1 MEIQEKSKTS
11 RERIKKVNTSQS
23 TKQEETKEVKEVKYA
38 EEVKQVEKIE
48 EPKKLEVPKIMTAIA
63 ALTIRELVNIANEY
77 GIKREDVIT
86 IVKDNGQYV
95 LIHYS
100 PSI

>member
-23 TKQEETKEVKEVKYA
+23 TKQEQIKEVKEVK
-38 EEVKQVEKIE
+38 QVEEIE

-63 ALTIRELVNIANEY
+63 ALTIRELVNIANKY

>member
-1 MEIQEKSKTS
+1 MEIQEKSKTN
-11 RERIKKVNTSQS
+11 RERVKKVNTSQG
-23 TKQEETKEVKEVKYA
+23 TKQEEVKVTKETKEP
-38 EEVKQVEKIE
+38 E
-48 EPKKLEVPKIMTAIA
+48 KLEVHKIMTAIA

-77 GIKREDVIT
+77 GIKREDVVT

>member
-23 TKQEETKEVKEVKYA
+23 TKQEEVKEVKEVKYA
-38 EEVKQVEKIE
+38 EEIK

-77 GIKREDVIT
+77 GIKKEDVIT

>member
-23 TKQEETKEVKEVKYA
+23 TKQEEVKEVKEVKYP
-38 EEVKQVEKIE
+38 EEVD

>member
-23 TKQEETKEVKEVKYA
+23 TKQEEIKEVKEIKYP
-38 EEVKQVEKIE
+38 EEVN

>member
-23 TKQEETKEVKEVKYA
+23 TKQEETKEVKEVKYP
-38 EEVKQVEKIE
+38 EEVD

>member
-23 TKQEETKEVKEVKYA
+23 TKQEETKEIKEVKYP
-38 EEVKQVEKIE
+38 EEVK
-48 EPKKLEVPKIMTAIA
+48 EPKNLEVPKIMTAIA
-63 ALTIRELVNIANEY
+63 ALTIRELVNIANKY

>member
-23 TKQEETKEVKEVKYA
+23 TKQEEIKEVKEVKYP
-38 EEVKQVEKIE
+38 EEIK

-77 GIKREDVIT
+77 GIKREDVVT

>member
-23 TKQEETKEVKEVKYA
+23 TKQEEVKEVKEVK
-38 EEVKQVEKIE
+38 QVEKTE

>member
-23 TKQEETKEVKEVKYA
+23 TKQEEIKEAK
-38 EEVKQVEKIE
+38 EVKQVEKTE

>member
-23 TKQEETKEVKEVKYA
+23 TKQEETKEVKEVKYP
-38 EEVKQVEKIE
+38 EEID

>member
-23 TKQEETKEVKEVKYA
+23 TKQEEVKEVKEVK
-38 EEVKQVEKIE
+38 QVDEIE
-48 EPKKLEVPKIMTAIA
+48 EPKNLEVPKIMTAIA

>member
-23 TKQEETKEVKEVKYA
+23 TKQEETKGVKEVKYP
-38 EEVKQVEKIE
+38 EEVK
-48 EPKKLEVPKIMTAIA
+48 EPKNLEVPKIMTAIA
-63 ALTIRELVNIANEY
+63 ALTIRELVNIANKY

>member
-23 TKQEETKEVKEVKYA
+23 TKQEEVKEVKEVKYA
-38 EEVKQVEKIE
+38 EEVK
-48 EPKKLEVPKIMTAIA
+48 EPKNLEVPKIMTAIA
-63 ALTIRELVNIANEY
+63 ALTIRELVNIANKY

>member
-38 EEVKQVEKIE
+38 EEVK

-63 ALTIRELVNIANEY
+63 ALTIRELVNIANKY

>member
-23 TKQEETKEVKEVKYA
+23 TKQEETKEVKEVKYP
-38 EEVKQVEKIE
+38 EETK

>member
-23 TKQEETKEVKEVKYA
+23 TKQEEIKEAKEVKYP
-38 EEVKQVEKIE
+38 EEVK
-48 EPKKLEVPKIMTAIA
+48 EPKNLEVPKIMTAIA

>member
-11 RERIKKVNTSQS
+11 RERIKKVNISQS
-23 TKQEETKEVKEVKYA
+23 TIQEENKEVKESKDPD
-38 EEVKQVEKIE
+38 EDKESKN
-48 EPKKLEVPKIMTAIA
+48 LEVPKIMTAIA
-63 ALTIRELVNIANEY
+63 ALTIRELVNIANKY

>member
-23 TKQEETKEVKEVKYA
+23 TKQEETKEVKEVKQA
-38 EEVKQVEKIE
+38 EEVK
-48 EPKKLEVPKIMTAIA
+48 EPKNLEVPKIMTAIA
-63 ALTIRELVNIANEY
+63 ALTIRELVNLANKY

>member
-23 TKQEETKEVKEVKYA
+23 TKQEEVKEVKEVKYA
-38 EEVKQVEKIE
+38 EEVK

>member
-11 RERIKKVNTSQS
+11 RERIKKGKTSQS
-23 TKQEETKEVKEVKYA
+23 TRQEETKEVKEVK
-38 EEVKQVEKIE
+38 QVEEIE

-63 ALTIRELVNIANEY
+63 ALTSRELVNIANEY

>member
-1 MEIQEKSKTS
+1 MKIKEKQLSQINENS
-11 RERIKKVNTSQS
+11 LFHFIKADSF
-23 TKQEETKEVKEVKYA
+23 ED
-38 EEVKQVEKIE
+38 VEK
-48 EPKKLEVPKIMTAIA
+48 
-63 ALTIRELVNIANEY
+63 Y

>member
-11 RERIKKVNTSQS
+11 RERVKKVNTSQS
-23 TKQEETKEVKEVKYA
+23 TKQEETKEIKKVKEVKYP
-38 EEVKQVEKIE
+38 EEIE

>member
-23 TKQEETKEVKEVKYA
+23 TKQEETKEVKKVKEVKYP
-38 EEVKQVEKIE
+38 EEID
-48 EPKKLEVPKIMTAIA
+48 EPKNLEVPKIMTAIA
-63 ALTIRELVNIANEY
+63 ALTIRELVNVANKY

>member
-11 RERIKKVNTSQS
+11 RERVKKVNTSQS

-38 EEVKQVEKIE
+38 EEIK

-77 GIKREDVIT
+77 GIKREDVVT

>member
-23 TKQEETKEVKEVKYA
+23 TKQEEVKEVKEAKEVKYA
-38 EEVKQVEKIE
+38 EEIE

-63 ALTIRELVNIANEY
+63 ALTIRELVNIANKY

>member
-11 RERIKKVNTSQS
+11 RERVKKVNTSQS
-23 TKQEETKEVKEVKYA
+23 TKQEETKESK
-38 EEVKQVEKIE
+38 EVKQVKEIE

>member
-1 MEIQEKSKTS
+1 MEIQEKSKINK
-11 RERIKKVNTSQS
+11 EKVKKVNTSQ
-23 TKQEETKEVKEVKYA
+23 TDKPKEET
-38 EEVKQVEKIE
+38 
-48 EPKKLEVPKIMTAIA
+48 EVPKIMTAIA
-63 ALTIRELVNIANEY
+63 ALTIRELVNLANKY

>member
-23 TKQEETKEVKEVKYA
+23 TKQEEIKETKEVKQAKE
-38 EEVKQVEKIE
+38 IE

>member
-23 TKQEETKEVKEVKYA
+23 TKQEETKEVKEVKYP
-38 EEVKQVEKIE
+38 EEIK
-48 EPKKLEVPKIMTAIA
+48 EPKNLEVPKIMTAIA

-77 GIKREDVIT
+77 GIKREDVVT

>member
-38 EEVKQVEKIE
+38 EEVK
-48 EPKKLEVPKIMTAIA
+48 EPKNLEVPKIMTAIA
-63 ALTIRELVNIANEY
+63 ALTIRELVNVANKY

>member
-11 RERIKKVNTSQS
+11 RERIKKVNTSQIN
-23 TKQEETKEVKEVKYA
+23 KPKEET
-38 EEVKQVEKIE
+38 
-48 EPKKLEVPKIMTAIA
+48 EVPKIMTAIA
-63 ALTIRELVNIANEY
+63 ALTIRELVNTANEY

>member
-23 TKQEETKEVKEVKYA
+23 TKQEETKEVKEVKCP
-38 EEVKQVEKIE
+38 EDVK

>member
-23 TKQEETKEVKEVKYA
+23 TKQEETKEVKEVKYP
-38 EEVKQVEKIE
+38 EEVK
-48 EPKKLEVPKIMTAIA
+48 EPKNLEVPKIMTAIA

>member
-1 MEIQEKSKTS
+1 MEIQEKSKIS

-23 TKQEETKEVKEVKYA
+23 TKQEEVKEVKEVKQA
-38 EEVKQVEKIE
+38 EEIE

-63 ALTIRELVNIANEY
+63 ALTIRELVNIANKY

>member
-23 TKQEETKEVKEVKYA
+23 TKQEEIKEVKEVKGVKYP
-38 EEVKQVEKIE
+38 EEIE

-63 ALTIRELVNIANEY
+63 ALTIRELVNIANKY

>member
-23 TKQEETKEVKEVKYA
+23 TKQEETKEAKEVKEVKYP
-38 EEVKQVEKIE
+38 EEVK
-48 EPKKLEVPKIMTAIA
+48 EPKNLEVPKIMTAIA

>member
-23 TKQEETKEVKEVKYA
+23 TKQEETKEVKEVKYP
-38 EEVKQVEKIE
+38 EEVK

-63 ALTIRELVNIANEY
+63 ALTIRELVNIANKY

>member
-23 TKQEETKEVKEVKYA
+23 TKQEEVKEVKEVKYA
-38 EEVKQVEKIE
+38 EEVE
-48 EPKKLEVPKIMTAIA
+48 EPKNLEVPKIMTAIA
-63 ALTIRELVNIANEY
+63 ALTIRELVNIANKY

>member
-23 TKQEETKEVKEVKYA
+23 TKQEEIKEVKEVK
-38 EEVKQVEKIE
+38 QVEEIE
-48 EPKKLEVPKIMTAIA
+48 EPKKLEVSKIMTAIA
-63 ALTIRELVNIANEY
+63 ALTIRELVNIANKY